1 MKAALAIMGM
11 TVRQILGLRRAIGLG
26 LLALAPSLILFLS
39 LGQQSEQAGLNDF
52 VELSAGLFFNVVI
65 PVITLI
71 LAAASLG
78 DERRDGTLSFIVL
91 RPQPR
96 WLIAG
101 AKIAGAAG
109 TAVALSAVGGIAM
122 AVSFGIRTQSW
133 AFIWPILVG
142 SVLAAVAYAAI
153 FVPLGYITERAVA
166 IGLAYVFIWEQGI
179 VGAAGSL
186 ATLSPWRIGYSAFA
200 ALIPAEAQRF
210 VPEFALGTMEPAF
223 AASVIKA
230 AVFLSASVVLT
241 ASILRRRD
249 LT

>member
-1 MKAALAIMGM
+1 MSAALAITGM
-11 TVRQILGLRRAIGLG
+11 TVRQLLGLRRFIGLG

-39 LGQQSEQAGLNDF
+39 LGQQSEQAGRNEF
-52 VELSAGLFFNVVI
+52 IEISAGLFFNVVI
-65 PVITLI
+65 PVVTLI
-71 LAAASLG
+71 LASASLG

-96 WLIAG
+96 WLIAA

-109 TAVALSAVGGIAM
+109 TAIVLSAVGGLAM
-122 AVSFGIRTQSW
+122 AVAFAVKTQSW
-133 AFIWPILVG
+133 IFVWPMLVG
-142 SVLAAVAYAAI
+142 SVLASGAYAAV

-186 ATLSPWRIGYSAFA
+186 ATLSPWRIGFSAFA
-200 ALIPAEAQRF
+200 ALIPTEAQRLI
-210 VPEFALGTMEPAF
+210 PEFALGTLEPAF
-223 AASVIKA
+223 GSSIVKA
-230 AVFLSASVVLT
+230 AVFLAASVFLT
-241 ASILRRRD
+241 SSILRRRD